1 MSIFKKLQ
9 DHFTAKKAAQVGAK
23 VGESQAIAEATSIM
37 AGARQT
43 GKLSGKGFYRLQA
56 LKKANGLWWEDFA
69 DHKGEVDDLC
79 RGRSHRSN
87 VVVLEKNAPAA
98 PDSPKLAEA
107 RLLMSQARSDGEMSN
122 ETYRELKA
130 LVKATK
136 GLVWEDFANTIG
148 EANSLNA
155 RYQACKGVNARAA

>member
-9 DHFTAKKAAQVGAK
+9 DHLAAKKAAQAGAK
-23 VGESQAIAEATSIM
+23 VGKGPAIAEATAIM

-43 GKLSGKGFYRLQA
+43 GKLSDKGFLRLQA

-69 DHKGEVDDLC
+69 DHKGEVNDLC

-87 VVVLEKNAPAA
+87 VVVLEKKAPAV
-98 PDSPKLAEA
+98 PDSPELAEA
-107 RLLMSQARSDGEMSN
+107 RLLMNQARSDSEMTN
-122 ETYRELKA
+122 QVYRKLKE
-130 LVKATK
+130 LVKANK
-136 GLVWEDFANTIG
+136 GLAWEDFANTIG

-155 RYQACKGVNARAA
+155 RYQARKGVNARAA

>member
-9 DHFTAKKAAQVGAK
+9 DHFAAKKAAQAGAK
-23 VGESQAIAEATSIM
+23 VGESQAIAEATAIM

-43 GKLSGKGFYRLQA
+43 GKLSDKGFYRLQA

-69 DHKGEVDDLC
+69 DHKGEVDDLRC
-79 RGRSHRSN
+79 GRSYRSN
-87 VVVLEKNAPAA
+87 VVVLEKNAPAT
-98 PDSPKLAEA
+98 PGSPKLAEA
-107 RLLMSQARSDGEMSN
+107 RLLMNQARSDGEMSN
-122 ETYRELKA
+122 KVYRELKA
-130 LVKATK
+130 LVKANA

-155 RYQACKGVNARAA
+155 RWQGRTRSKGRAA